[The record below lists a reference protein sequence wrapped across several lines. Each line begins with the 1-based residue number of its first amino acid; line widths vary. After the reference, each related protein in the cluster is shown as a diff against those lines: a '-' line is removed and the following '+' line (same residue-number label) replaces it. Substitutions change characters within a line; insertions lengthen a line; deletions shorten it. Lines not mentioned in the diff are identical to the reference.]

1 MKLSGR
7 YGAYSQFKYMTMAN
21 LISPFTGGPV
31 EVIYKTG
38 PFEMRGQTLQVTFP
52 VYRCVQSEQEFTT
65 DEQDE
70 AFLAKL
76 EQKWRE
82 HNHVPSA
89 AQLTARREAL
99 GLSARE
105 ASRLLG
111 FGVNQFRQYES
122 SELPS
127 ESNALLLRLFCDERV
142 LNSLLQA
149 RLAALPSKT
158 VRKLQEASHMSA
170 LGHEATTIHHWPRHA
185 AAIPAMYP
193 SAAGRVHSGSAKRQ
207 AAKRP
212 AIADTWAMPR
222 PDLVQPAAQP
232 RWQAAAAIYAKA
244 PRAEKLTSYL
254 PVVS

>member
-1 MKLSGR
+1 MKLNGL

-31 EVIYKTG
+31 EEIYKTG

-70 AFLAKL
+70 IFLAKL
-76 EQKWRE
+76 ELKWRE

-89 AQLTARREAL
+89 AQLTTRREAL

-122 SELPS
+122 GELPS

-158 VRKLQEASHMSA
+158 VRKLQEATHVSA
-170 LGHEATTIHHWPRHA
+170 LGHDITTIHHWPRHA
-185 AAIPAMYP
+185 AAISAMYP
-193 SAAGRVHSGSAKRQ
+193 PALGRVHSGSAKRQ

-212 AIADTWAMPR
+212 AIAGAWAMPG
-222 PDLVQPAAQP
+222 PDLVQSAAQP
-232 RWQAAAAIYAKA
+232 GWQAAAVIYAKT
-244 PRAEKLTSYL
+244 PRTEKSTSYL

>member
-1 MKLSGR
+1 
-7 YGAYSQFKYMTMAN
+7 MAN

-31 EVIYKTG
+31 EEIYKTG

-70 AFLAKL
+70 AFLARL

-89 AQLTARREAL
+89 AQLTARRETL

-122 SELPS
+122 GELPS
-127 ESNALLLRLFCDERV
+127 ESNTLLLRLFCDERV

-158 VRKLQEASHMSA
+158 VRKLQEATHVSA
-170 LGHEATTIHHWPRHA
+170 LGHEITTIHHWPRHA
-185 AAIPAMYP
+185 AAISTMYP
-193 SAAGRVHSGSAKRQ
+193 PAVGRVVSGSPKRQ

-212 AIADTWAMPR
+212 AIADDWAMPG
-222 PDLVQPAAQP
+222 PDLVQPTA
-232 RWQAAAAIYAKA
+232 RSGWQAAAAIYAKT
-244 PRAEKLTSYL
+244 PRTEKSTPYL